1 MITKRIYLIGLA
13 IELANMLE
21 YDDEVMNDHLSVS
34 ELNKDIVESADKTL
48 IVRSDDFD
56 SIPEDLRKDSVFIL
70 SHNVDKPDFDPLVV
84 FEFNTDFY
92 DKGGFLYAQSY
103 FEDMFDIQLKP
114 EAQALY
120 ENSIR

>member
-1 MITKRIYLIGLA
+1 MITKRIYLIGLSTE
-13 IELANMLE
+13 IANMLQ
-21 YDDEVMNDHLSVS
+21 YDDDVMNDHQTVS
-34 ELNKDIVESADKTL
+34 ELNRDIVESADKTL
-48 IVRSDDFD
+48 IICSDDFD
-56 SIPEDLRKDSVFIL
+56 SIPVDLRNDSVFIL
-70 SHNVDKPDFDPLVV
+70 PHNIDKPDFDPLVV

-103 FEDMFDIQLKP
+103 FEDMFGILLKP

>member
-70 SHNVDKPDFDPLVV
+70 PHNVDKPDFDPLVV

-103 FEDMFDIQLKP
+103 FEDMFGILLKP
-114 EAQALY
+114 EAKALY
-120 ENSIR
+120 ENSVR

>member
-70 SHNVDKPDFDPLVV
+70 PHNVDKPDFDPLVV

-103 FEDMFDIQLKP
+103 FEDMFGILLKP
-114 EAQALY
+114 EAEALY
-120 ENSIR
+120 ENSVR

>member
-21 YDDEVMNDHLSVS
+21 YDDEVMNEHQTVL
-34 ELNKDIVESADKTL
+34 ELNRDIVESANKTL
-48 IVRSDDFD
+48 VVRSDDFD
-56 SIPEDLRKDSVFIL
+56 SIPEDLREDSVFIL
-70 SHNVDKPDFDPLVV
+70 AHTIDKPDYNPLVI

-92 DKGGFLYAQSY
+92 NKGGFLYAQSY